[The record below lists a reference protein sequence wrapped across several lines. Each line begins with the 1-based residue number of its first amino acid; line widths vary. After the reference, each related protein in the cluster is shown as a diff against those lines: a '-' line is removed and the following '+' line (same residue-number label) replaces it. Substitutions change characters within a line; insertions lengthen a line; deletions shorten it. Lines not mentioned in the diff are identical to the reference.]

1 MQENNKDLFV
11 CDCHSTEHQMV
22 VMKERDEQ
30 HPIVYVHIHLAK
42 RPFWQRVSYGL
53 RYIFGRQC
61 RYGAFDEF
69 IFNPDDLSKLENIV
83 EHLKTK

>member
-1 MQENNKDLFV
+1 MAKDTKDIFV
-11 CDCHSTEHQMV
+11 CNCHNTEHQMV

-30 HPIVYVHIHLAK
+30 YPMVYVHIHLTK

-69 IFNPDDLSKLENIV
+69 IFNHDDLYKLENIV